1 LNSEIVSA
9 VLGSGLVV
17 AIVPKLFWG
26 VIEWVKGRP
35 RKKREIQKEIADEL
49 EKERAAHFDAI
60 TALYDA
66 LRELHKA
73 GVDQTV
79 IDSLK
84 DRVEGDKPRND

>member
-1 LNSEIVSA
+1 MVSA
-9 VLGSGLVV
+9 ILGSGLVV

-35 RKKREIQKEIADEL
+35 HKKREIQKEIADEL
-49 EKERAAHFDAI
+49 ERERAAHFDAI

-73 GVDQTV
+73 GVDQAI
-79 IDSLK
+79 IDALK
-84 DRVEGDKPRND
+84 DRVEGDKTGHGN

>member
-1 LNSEIVSA
+1 MVSA
-9 VLGSGLVV
+9 ILGSGLVV
-17 AIVPKLFWG
+17 ATVPKLFWG

-49 EKERAAHFDAI
+49 EIERAAHFDAI

-73 GVDQTV
+73 GVDQAI
-79 IDSLK
+79 IDALK
-84 DRVEGDKPRND
+84 DRVSEDKTSRE

>member
-1 LNSEIVSA
+1 MVSA
-9 VLGSGLVV
+9 ILGSGLVV
-17 AIVPKLFWG
+17 AIVPRLFWG

-60 TALYDA
+60 TTLYDA

-73 GVDQTV
+73 GVDQAV
-79 IDSLK
+79 IDNLK
-84 DRVEGDKPRND
+84 DRVEEDKTGHGN

>member
-1 LNSEIVSA
+1 MVSA
-9 VLGSGLVV
+9 ILGSGLVV
-17 AIVPKLFWG
+17 AIVPRLFWG

-73 GVDQTV
+73 GVDQAI
-79 IDSLK
+79 IDALK
-84 DRVEGDKPRND
+84 DRVSEDRTRSE

>member
-1 LNSEIVSA
+1 MVSA
-9 VLGSGLVV
+9 ILGSGLVV
-17 AIVPKLFWG
+17 AIGPKLFWG
-26 VIEWVKGRP
+26 VLEWVKGRP

-73 GVDQTV
+73 GVDQAI
-79 IDSLK
+79 IDALK
-84 DRVEGDKPRND
+84 DRVSEDRTRSE

>member
-1 LNSEIVSA
+1 MVSA
-9 VLGSGLVV
+9 ILGSGLVV

-49 EKERAAHFDAI
+49 GKERAAHFDAI

-73 GVDQTV
+73 GVDQAV
-79 IDSLK
+79 IDNLK
-84 DRVEGDKPRND
+84 DRVEGDKTGHGD

>member
-1 LNSEIVSA
+1 MVSA
-9 VLGSGLVV
+9 ILGSGLVV

-26 VIEWVKGRP
+26 IVEWVKGRP

-49 EKERAAHFDAI
+49 ERERAAHFDAI

-73 GVDQTV
+73 GVDQAI
-79 IDSLK
+79 IDELK
-84 DRVEGDKPRND
+84 DRVSEDKPRKD

>member
-1 LNSEIVSA
+1 MVSA
-9 VLGSGLVV
+9 ILGSGLVV
-17 AIVPKLFWG
+17 AIVPRLFWG

-49 EKERAAHFDAI
+49 TKERAAHFDAI

-73 GVDQTV
+73 GVDQAI
-79 IDSLK
+79 IDELK
-84 DRVEGDKPRND
+84 DRVEGDKPHND

>member
-1 LNSEIVSA
+1 MVSA
-9 VLGSGLVV
+9 ILGSGLVV
-17 AIVPKLFWG
+17 ATVPKLFWG

-73 GVDQTV
+73 GVDQAI
-79 IDSLK
+79 IDELK
-84 DRVEGDKPRND
+84 ARVSEDTTHRD

>member
-66 LRELHKA
+66 LRELYKA
-73 GVDQTV
+73 GVDQAI
-79 IDSLK
+79 IDALK

>member
-1 LNSEIVSA
+1 MVSA
-9 VLGSGLVV
+9 ILGSGLVV
-17 AIVPKLFWG
+17 AIVPRLFWG
-26 VIEWVKGRP
+26 VVEWVKGRP

-73 GVDQTV
+73 GVDQAI
-79 IDSLK
+79 IDELK
-84 DRVEGDKPRND
+84 DRVSEDTTRSD